1 MYMHTLSYTHKCT
14 HTYIHRYVCR
24 HIYVYMYVIIMH
36 MILYVYACRNHRVL
50 QEAPQH
56 CTRFISLAN
65 VGNPDKKQRF
75 LYAFNITPL
84 SGMSSSELT
93 AQPQSLTDCPYAK
106 SVTSHH
112 RPQVSLY
119 TDAYHVKCIQYISIQ
134 YVFHCVYMQ
143 HAGLKYCPHNRIIQG

>member
-1 MYMHTLSYTHKCT
+1 MHTHI
-14 HTYIHRYVCR
+14 HTYIDMYADICIYVCNNNAHDIVR
-24 HIYVYMYVIIMH
+24 ICV
-36 MILYVYACRNHRVL
+36 CRNHGVL

-84 SGMSSSELT
+84 SSMSSSELT
-93 AQPQSLTDCPYAK
+93 AQPQSSTDCPYAK

-112 RPQVSLY
+112 QPQVSLY
-119 TDAYHVKCIQYISIQ
+119 TEAHHVKCIQYMSIQ

-143 HAGLKYCPHNRIIQG
+143 QAG